1 MPLDNAY
8 FIKDLDPSN
17 PVGTIDKVS
26 LLDDIIREVKG
37 CIVNTFP
44 DMDGEVKYSTD
55 ELNDMRDNLVLEDDE
70 WDFKGNYIT
79 NVSSV
84 KDALNAGDDDK
95 EEEPLGSDVVYNRA
109 DNDKRYLRAAKNFED
124 VVDKSAAFDNLF
136 KEVDYTSEGIKSFR
150 TVINNL
156 VYPVGSL
163 YYNVQSD
170 QNPSEYL
177 GVGTWVK
184 YAEGR
189 AIVGTG
195 ELNDGHDTKTFKAG
209 EVFGSY
215 SAELKEEHLPPH
227 SHPHNLVFGGG
238 SDGNGGR
245 RAISVDV
252 GRNDAH
258 EYQGSADVGMS
269 TGQNKRHDNVQPSI
283 SVHIWRRTE

>member
-55 ELNDMRDNLVLEDDE
+55 ELNDMKKNFVLEDGE
-70 WDFKGNYIT
+70 WDFKGNHIT
-79 NVSSV
+79 NVASV
-84 KDALNAGDDDK
+84 KDALNDGDDDD
-95 EEEPLGSDVVYNRA
+95 EETPSDVVYNRA
-109 DNDKRYLRAAKNFED
+109 DNDKRYLRAANNFED
-124 VVDKSAAFDNLF
+124 VVDKSVAFDNLF
-136 KEVDYTSEGIKSFR
+136 KEVDYTSDGIKSFR

-163 YYNVQSD
+163 YYNIQSD

-184 YAEGR
+184 FGEGR
-189 AIVGTG
+189 AIIGVG
-195 ELNDGHDTKTFKAG
+195 ELNDGHETKTFKAG
-209 EVFGSY
+209 EVLGSY
-215 SAELKEEHLPPH
+215 SAEIKEEHLPPH
-227 SHPHNLVFGGG
+227 THPHGLTLGGG

-245 RAISVDV
+245 RSISVDV
-252 GRNDAH
+252 GINDAH
-258 EYQGSADVGMS
+258 EYAGSAN
-269 TGQNKRHDNVQPSI
+269 TGPSKGENKRHANIQPSI
-283 SVHIWRRTE
+283 AVNIWRRTE